1 LENTTENNEQKP
13 KIKAP
18 RRKRQF
24 GLIDKMKSKMREHH
38 AEKHSETPTDRAV
51 RVTAN
56 ATVWMAI
63 FTAFLFFT
71 SAATVWILRNQL
83 TEMYEGGIDTHA
95 LAQASKRQAAAAQS
109 FSTSA
114 EKIKTSMS
122 DAVDKLDQQV
132 TKLNSGVQQTSRLAR
147 DAEVANANAL
157 EADRPWIGAV
167 FSISD
172 FSAGK
177 TPVFNVT
184 FQNSGKRPARITLT
198 QTLSINKDF
207 GEDPIYAPYDT
218 TPSTTF
224 VVPGQPVISS
234 WKGKDLLSPI
244 SEVLMKQLDAEIV
257 PFRIYAKIEYTDIRT
272 SKKYWT
278 HACWRY
284 LPLHTA
290 MHEGFG
296 NCNEYNDAQ

>member
-1 LENTTENNEQKP
+1 LENTNESNEQKP
-13 KIKAP
+13 KIEAP
-18 RRKRQF
+18 RPKRRF
-24 GLIDKMKSKMREHH
+24 GLIDKIKSKMREYH
-38 AEKHSETPTDRAV
+38 ADKNNETPTDMAV

-83 TEMYEGGIDTHA
+83 TEMHEGGIDTHA
-95 LAQASKRQAAAAQS
+95 LAQAAKRQAAAAQS
-109 FSTSA
+109 FSASA
-114 EKIKTSMS
+114 EKINNSMS
-122 DAVDKLDQQV
+122 NAVDKLDQQV

-147 DAEVANANAL
+147 DAEIANANAL
-157 EADRPWIGAV
+157 EADRPWIGTV
-167 FSISD
+167 LGISD
-172 FSAGK
+172 FSTDK
-177 TPVFNVT
+177 TPTFTVT
-184 FQNSGKRPARITLT
+184 FQNSGKSPAKVTLT
-198 QTLSINKDF
+198 QTLSVDKDF
-207 GEDPIYAPYDT
+207 GGDPIYEPYDT
-218 TPSTTF
+218 TPSASF
-224 VVPGQPVISS
+224 IVPGQVVISS
-234 WKGKDLLSPI
+234 WKGKSYLSPI
-244 SEVLMKQLDAEIV
+244 PEVLMKQLDTEIV

-290 MHEGFG
+290 INGGFG